1 MRLQPGQTIA
11 FHLSQCLGDSL
22 LAMIVVN
29 NLVRNGYRVEVF
41 GDYLYSLKDWFPS
54 FDVHPSVEPEQARER
69 LGHFDVLLHVYPRN
83 VVEGCRD
90 WHPRCLVMETW
101 PSFRQIRNMVDI
113 HIDLCEKE
121 LGLIDVV
128 RVNGLTVPA
137 GLTHRACMRRVAIH
151 PTASIEQKMWLPGRF
166 LSLARLLRARG
177 FEPEVIVAPHE
188 RGNWLHL
195 QREQDI
201 AVPQF
206 ASLNE
211 VAAWLYESG
220 WFIGNDSGLA
230 HLASN
235 LGVPAVSLMIRNRI
249 ARRWRPG
256 WALSVAVLPLP
267 VLPGRFAKDRL
278 WRYYLPVSRVLR
290 AFDTLREM
298 RVSALPLSSP
308 SPLSPPPSHD
318 KGGTLITLPRPA
330 HSSPPA

>member
-22 LAMIVVN
+22 LAMIVVH

-54 FDVHPSVEPEQARER
+54 FDIHPTVKPEQARDR
-69 LGHFDVLLHVYPRN
+69 LGRFDVLLHIYPRN
-83 VVEGCRD
+83 VVDGCRD

-101 PSFRQIRNMVDI
+101 PSFRQVRNMVDI
-113 HIDLCEKE
+113 HLDLCEKE

-128 RVNGLTVPA
+128 RGNGLTVPA
-137 GLTHRACMRRVAIH
+137 GLTHRACQRRVAIH

-166 LSLARLLRARG
+166 LSLAHRLRAQG
-177 FEPEVIVAPHE
+177 FEPEMIVAPHE
-188 RGNWLHL
+188 RDDWLHL
-195 QREQDI
+195 QREHGI
-201 AVPQF
+201 AVPLF
-206 ASLNE
+206 ASLDE
-211 VAAWLYESG
+211 VAKRLCESG

-235 LGVPAVSLMIRNRI
+235 MGVPAVSLMVRNRI

-256 WALSVAVLPLP
+256 WAPSVAVLPLP

-278 WRYYLPVSRVLR
+278 WRYLLPVSRVQR
-290 AFDTLREM
+290 AFEALQAMQARLSPVPPLAG
-298 RVSALPLSSP
+298 VSSSSSSSSP
-308 SPLSPPPSHD
+308 ASLPSHD
-318 KGGTLITLPRPA
+318 RSDSLVT
-330 HSSPPA
+330 

>member
-41 GDYLYSLKDWFPS
+41 GDYLHSLKDWFPS
-54 FDVHPSVEPEQARER
+54 FDVHPSVEPAQARER

-83 VVEGCRD
+83 VVDGCRD

-128 RVNGLTVPA
+128 RSNGLTVPA
-137 GLTHRACMRRVAIH
+137 GLMHRAFRWRVAIH
-151 PTASIEQKMWLPGRF
+151 PTASTEQKMWLPRRF
-166 LSLARLLRARG
+166 LSLARLLRTKG
-177 FEPEVIVAPHE
+177 FEPEVVVAPHE
-188 RGNWLHL
+188 RDDWLHL
-195 QREQDI
+195 QREHGI
-201 AVPQF
+201 AVPPF
-206 ASLNE
+206 VSLDA

-235 LGVPAVSLMIRNRI
+235 LGVPAVSLMVRNRI

-256 WALSVAVLPLP
+256 WAPSVAVLPLP

-278 WRYYLPVSRVLR
+278 WRYFLPVSRVLR
-290 AFDTLREM
+290 AFDRLRQ
-298 RVSALPLSSP
+298 RYAPLSLASWPLPLSS
-308 SPLSPPPSHD
+308 LPSHD
-318 KGGTLITLPRPA
+318 GSGTVTTLRKPA

>member
-1 MRLQPGQTIA
+1 MRLQPRQTIA

-41 GDYLYSLKDWFPS
+41 GDYLHALKDWFPS
-54 FDVHPSVEPEQARER
+54 FDMHPTVEPQHARER
-69 LGHFDVLLHVYPRN
+69 LGHFDVLLHAYPRN

-101 PSFRQIRNMVDI
+101 PSFRQVRNMVDI
-113 HIDLCEKE
+113 HVDLCKKE
-121 LGLIDVV
+121 LGLTDVV
-128 RVNGLTVPA
+128 RTNGLSVPA
-137 GLTHRACMRRVAIH
+137 DLACRACMRRVAIH
-151 PTASIEQKMWLPGRF
+151 PTASLEQKMWLRGRF
-166 LSLARLLRARG
+166 LTLARELRARG
-177 FEPEVIVAPHE
+177 FEPEVVVAPHE
-188 RGNWLHL
+188 RDDWLYFQQEHG
-195 QREQDI
+195 I

-206 ASLNE
+206 ASLSE
-211 VAAWLYESG
+211 VASWLCQSG

-235 LGVPAVSLMIRNRI
+235 VGVPAVSLMVRNRI

-256 WALSVAVLPLP
+256 WAPSRAVIPLP

-278 WRYYLPVSRVLR
+278 WRYFLPVSRVLR
-290 AFDTLREM
+290 AFDELQSM
-298 RVSALPLSSP
+298 QASVSPV
-308 SPLSPPPSHD
+308 SPPPSHD
-318 KGGTLITLPRPA
+318 GSGAQITLPRPA